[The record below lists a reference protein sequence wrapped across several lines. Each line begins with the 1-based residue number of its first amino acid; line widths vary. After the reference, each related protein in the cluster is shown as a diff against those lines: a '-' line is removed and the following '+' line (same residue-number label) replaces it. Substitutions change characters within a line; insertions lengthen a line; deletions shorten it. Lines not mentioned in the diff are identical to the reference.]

1 MSRMEPV
8 LLHVVDALA
17 GPDALAT
24 LTLLLQR
31 NTQPQAV
38 LVLGDGHLWAHLP
51 EPVRQACIGRVRT
64 LGWADPAGW
73 LALLRRIDAAGPL
86 AGLHIWGL
94 RALAAVALRRWAVPL
109 VLNPGGPYNSR
120 QRSLLRLLVQRC
132 GATVVAQSQTEQQIF
147 QSGGIA
153 EVQLIPL
160 PCPLDQRP
168 DRAAV
173 RSALG
178 VPTSAGPVLWLAGH
192 GRGAGHELGL
202 WAAGIFQ
209 QLEPPTCVLVRA
221 DSPGLARFA
230 SALAHANTIHTVPAT
245 TSDFDLAA
253 AADLVL
259 FTPTQPVG
267 VMGVLAALAL
277 TVPVVV
283 TPQPVATEYIAQ
295 GQTGWVAKSMQ
306 PRQIAA
312 RLEACWRMPAEREQ
326 WAGNARAQLFAQHKP
341 SAAVAEYRKIYLGS
355 AVASPVYG

>member
-1 MSRMEPV
+1 MEPV

-17 GPDALAT
+17 GADALAT
-24 LTLLLQR
+24 LALLLQR

-38 LVLGDGHLWAHLP
+38 LVLGDGHLWAALP
-51 EPVRQACIGRVRT
+51 EPVRRACVGRVRT

-73 LALLRRIDAAGPL
+73 LALLRRIDAVGPL

-94 RALAAVALRRWAVPL
+94 RALASVALRRWSVPL

-132 GATVVAQSQTEQQIF
+132 GATVVAQSQTEQQIL
-147 QSGGIA
+147 QTASIPG
-153 EVQLIPL
+153 VQLIPL

-168 DRAAV
+168 DRATV

-178 VPTSAGPVLWLAGH
+178 VPIAAGPVLWLAGH

-209 QLEPPTCVLVRA
+209 QLEPQTCVLVRA
-221 DSPGLARFA
+221 DSSGLARFS
-230 SALAHANTIHTVPAT
+230 SALAHADTIHTVLAT

-253 AADLVL
+253 AADIVL
-259 FTPTQPVG
+259 FTPTQPAG
-267 VMGVLAALAL
+267 VMGILAAIAL

-312 RLEACWRMPAEREQ
+312 RLEACWRMPAEREL

-355 AVASPVYG
+355 TVTSPV